1 MNAIQTEKKKEK
13 LQLLAKILRDAEKPV
28 SGEEL
33 REKLGVAPSTCWRYL
48 KELDAYLEPTEEL
61 NEFQQGKQ
69 HMFLLVNCAYKY
81 DSKKT
86 EGGYAD
92 PTAAKA
98 MDKYTKE
105 DTKVKDWKYNV
116 GEVWYVQNAKSMLDP
131 YLIISVLGDKA
142 IMLRVYEDADI
153 QNKNVDLNDPSLTG
167 LYGKVIDTSFICSK
181 PFKWLTDKA
190 TYSFDEDDM
199 KDILSK
205 VARNL
210 HLFEEVFEKKALV
223 EAGQQILE
231 LSDKLEK
238 MKQARD
244 EWAKNCQEAEAK
256 AEELRKELA
265 LADEAR
271 DEWHD
276 KWEETD
282 TELAKWIS
290 SAGEKSSNTAERPLD
305 TCTREMYK
313 LKIEM
318 LTEERDRLSAL
329 LFASFGVKQ

>member
-1 MNAIQTEKKKEK
+1 MNATQTEKKKEK
-13 LQLLAKILRDAEKPV
+13 MQLLAKILREAEKPV

-33 REKLGVAPSTCWRYL
+33 REKLGVASSTCWRYL
-48 KELDAYLEPTEEL
+48 KELDTYLEPTEEL

-69 HMFLLVNCAYKY
+69 HMFILVNYAYKY

-86 EGGYAD
+86 EEGYAD

-98 MDKYTKE
+98 MDNYTKE
-105 DTKVKDWKYNV
+105 DTKVRDWKYNV
-116 GEVWYVQNAKSMLDP
+116 GEVWYTQNSKSMLDA
-131 YLIISVLGDKA
+131 YVVISTFADKA
-142 IMLRVYEDADI
+142 VMLRVYEEVDI
-153 QNKNVDLNDPSLTG
+153 QNKSIDLNNPSLIG
-167 LYGKVIDTSFICSK
+167 MYGKVIDTSFICTK
-181 PFKWLTDKA
+181 PFKWLDSKA
-190 TYSFDEDDM
+190 DYNFCEDDLA
-199 KDILSK
+199 DIRSK

-210 HLFEEVFEKKALV
+210 HLFEEVFEKKALM

-265 LADEAR
+265 LEDETC
-271 DEWHD
+271 D
-276 KWEETD
+276 KWMERCQKAED
-282 TELAKWIS
+282 ELARAALTGDKPQVTI
-290 SAGEKSSNTAERPLD
+290 GDRLD
-305 TCTREMYK
+305 SLTREMYK

-318 LTEERDRLSAL
+318 LTEERDRLSEL

>member
-1 MNAIQTEKKKEK
+1 MNTAQAEKKKEK
-13 LQLLAKILRDAEKPV
+13 MQLLAKILRDAEKPV

-33 REKLGVAPSTCWRYL
+33 REKLGVAPTTCWRYL
-48 KELDAYLEPTEEL
+48 RELDRYIEQTEEL
-61 NEFQQGKQ
+61 DEFQQGKQ
-69 HMFLLVNCAYKY
+69 HMFILRNYAYKY

-98 MDKYTKE
+98 MENYTKE
-105 DTKVKDWKYNV
+105 DTKVRDWKYNV

-205 VARNL
+205 IARNL

-256 AEELRKELA
+256 VEEVQKEL
-265 LADEAR
+265 
-271 DEWHD
+271 
-276 KWEETD
+276 
-282 TELAKWIS
+282 ELAYEACGKWSEDCQKAKDELARAALTGDKPQVTI
-290 SAGEKSSNTAERPLD
+290 GDHLD
-305 TCTREMYK
+305 ACTREMYK

-318 LTEERDRLSAL
+318 LTEERDRLSDL
-329 LFASFGVKQ
+329 LFASFGAKQ

>member
-1 MNAIQTEKKKEK
+1 M
-13 LQLLAKILRDAEKPV
+13 LAKILRDAEKPV

-33 REKLGVAPSTCWRYL
+33 REKLGVAPTTCWRYL
-48 KELDAYLEPTEEL
+48 RELDRYLEPTEEL

-69 HMFLLVNCAYKY
+69 HMFLLVNYAYKY
-81 DSKKT
+81 DIKKA

-105 DTKVKDWKYNV
+105 DAKVKDWKYNV

-199 KDILSK
+199 KDILNK

-210 HLFEEVFEKKALV
+210 HLFEEVFEKKALM

-256 AEELRKELA
+256 VEEVQKEL
-265 LADEAR
+265 
-271 DEWHD
+271 
-276 KWEETD
+276 
-282 TELAKWIS
+282 ELAYEACGKWSEDCQKAEDELARAALTGDKPQIMV
-290 SAGEKSSNTAERPLD
+290 GEHLD
-305 TCTREMYK
+305 SLAREMYE
-313 LKIEM
+313 LKISM
-318 LTEERDRLSAL
+318 LTTERDRLNDL
-329 LFASFGVKQ
+329 LFASFGAKK

>member
-1 MNAIQTEKKKEK
+1 MNTAQAEKKKEK
-13 LQLLAKILRDAEKPV
+13 MQLLAKILRDAEKPV

-33 REKLGVAPSTCWRYL
+33 RGKLGVAPTTCWRYL
-48 KELDAYLEPTEEL
+48 RELDRYLEPTEEL

-69 HMFLLVNCAYKY
+69 HMFILVNYAYKY

-98 MDKYTKE
+98 MENYTKE

-244 EWAKNCQEAEAK
+244 EW
-256 AEELRKELA
+256 
-265 LADEAR
+265 
-271 DEWHD
+271 HD
-276 KWEETD
+276 MWEKTD
-282 TELAKWIS
+282 TELAKVIS
-290 SAGEKSSNTAERPLD
+290 SAGEKSSNTAERTLD
-305 TCTREMYK
+305 DCEREIYE
-313 LKIEM
+313 LKINM
-318 LTEERDRLSAL
+318 LTTERNRLSAL

>member
-13 LQLLAKILRDAEKPV
+13 MQLLAKILRDAEKPV

-33 REKLGVAPSTCWRYL
+33 REKLGVAPTTYWRYL
-48 KELDAYLEPTEEL
+48 RELDRYLEPTEEL

-69 HMFLLVNCAYKY
+69 HMFILVNCAYKY

-98 MDKYTKE
+98 MENYTKE
-105 DTKVKDWKYNV
+105 DTKVRDWKYNV
-116 GEVWYVQNAKSMLDP
+116 GEVWYAQNSKSMLDA
-131 YLIISVLGDKA
+131 YVMISTFADKA
-142 IMLRVYEDADI
+142 VMLRVYEEIDI
-153 QNKNVDLNDPSLTG
+153 QNKSIDLNNPNLIG
-167 LYGKVIDTSFICSK
+167 FYGKVIDTSFICTK
-181 PFKWLTDKA
+181 PFKWLDRKA
-190 TYSFDEDDM
+190 EYSFCEEDM
-199 KDILSK
+199 ADIRSK

-210 HLFEEVFEKKALV
+210 HLFEDVFEKKALM

-256 AEELRKELA
+256 VEELRKELA

-282 TELAKWIS
+282 TELAKVIS
-290 SAGEKSSNTAERPLD
+290 SAGEERPLD
-305 TCTREMYK
+305 ACTREMYK

-318 LTEERDRLSAL
+318 LTEERDRLSNL